1 MSRKILFASFFA
13 ALPLGALAANAPPER
28 VQAGM
33 LRCHVSP
40 GVGLL
45 VTSRKALQCDFDAA
59 GPARHDRYTGSI
71 VKIGI
76 DIGATTGGEIVWA
89 VYRAGKSLRKGDLAG
104 GYAGVSAEATVV
116 VGLGANAL
124 VGGAD
129 KSISLQP
136 FSVAGQTGLNIA
148 AGVTELTLERAR

>member
-1 MSRKILFASFFA
+1 MSSKFLLASVLA
-13 ALPLGALAANAPPER
+13 TLPLAALAAKAPPER
-28 VQAGM
+28 VQAGV

-40 GVGLL
+40 GVGL
-45 VTSRKALQCDFDAA
+45 VITSRKALQCDFDAA
-59 GPARHDRYTGSI
+59 GPARHDRYSGSI
-71 VKIGI
+71 VKLGI

-104 GYAGVSAEATVV
+104 NYGGVSAEATVV
-116 VGLGANAL
+116 VGVGANAL

-136 FSVAGQTGLNIA
+136 FSVEGQTGLNIA